1 MPHDPVADRPPP
13 PAGLPAEHWPRR
25 TARLTG
31 TFEKVWEQALPH
43 LDVRSNDVHSLYT
56 FGLASALLD
65 EVPQARPD
73 VVLPAAL
80 LHDTGWKAV
89 SPDQILAAVADPV
102 SNRETVRAHEREG
115 ARIAVRILRDLGYP
129 PELTADV
136 AAIVDGHDTRDH
148 SLGPDDAVVRDA
160 DKLWRLTPHGLRTIA
175 SWFGLDATQ
184 ALRLVSERVDG
195 QLLTSAARA
204 MAGALGAVATIDVSP
219 QRLTLDRR
227 GSG

>member
-1 MPHDPVADRPPP
+1 MPHDPAAGGPPP
-13 PAGLPAEHWPRR
+13 PLGLPTDCRPQH
-25 TARLTG
+25 TVRLSG
-31 TFEKVWEQALPH
+31 ILEDVWERALPH

-65 EVPQARPD
+65 HVPEARPG

-89 SPDQILAAVADPV
+89 ALDRILEAVADPA
-102 SNRETVRAHEREG
+102 SNRETVRTHEEEG
-115 ARIAVRILRDLGYP
+115 ARIAARILADLGYP
-129 PELTADV
+129 PELTAEI
-136 AAIVDGHDTRDH
+136 AAIVDGHDTRDR

-184 ALRLVSERVDG
+184 ALRLASERVG
-195 QLLTSAARA
+195 GHLFTPAAHA
-204 MAGALGAVATIDVSP
+204 MADALEAVAAIDVSP
-219 QRLTLDRR
+219 QRLILDPPA
-227 GSG
+227 SG